1 MEGVA
6 RDGCSRRLEPAR
18 GLCADAADHGAA
30 GAADPA
36 EAAAPLLAD
45 EPLPLEDPLAAQAQG
60 AGPARG
66 HLGVADDPPLDE
78 PLLDEPEDDP
88 PSEEVDEA
96 ADAATDELLEPLPVL
111 LDRESVR

>member
-1 MEGVA
+1 MEGVP

-45 EPLPLEDPLAAQAQG
+45 EPLP
-60 AGPARG
+60 
-66 HLGVADDPPLDE
+66 DDPPLDE

>member
-1 MEGVA
+1 MNRVRSAASVRHGAVDRGTRTRAPVEGVP

-45 EPLPLEDPLAAQAQG
+45 EPL
-60 AGPARG
+60 
-66 HLGVADDPPLDE
+66 
-78 PLLDEPEDDP
+78 LDEPEDDP

>member
-1 MEGVA
+1 VDGVP
-6 RDGCSRRLEPAR
+6 RDGRSRRREPAT
-18 GLCADAADHGAA
+18 GLCADAADHDAA

-45 EPLPLEDPLAAQAQG
+45 DPLLDEPLL
-60 AGPARG
+60 
-66 HLGVADDPPLDE
+66 DD

-96 ADAATDELLEPLPVL
+96 AAAATDELLEPLPVL